1 MKKDKKVPEKSSIS
15 KVGGSIIWSK
25 SAKLYS

>member
-15 KVGGSIIWSK
+15 KVGGSIILK
-25 SAKLYS
+25 